1 MVQSP
6 VDISSPSVCSSSE
19 ERTSTQV
26 LPPVSSETRPSFL
39 RSPSNRRWTLAVSE
53 TPENELV
60 EELERLRRI
69 GWALGFQGELVK
81 VKGEE
86 EVKNGD
92 LDMEVVTETNGN
104 VTGRRQESNP
114 SSSSIPSNVKWRK
127 EEMEQWLIARKALLV
142 CREIVRT
149 EKTYR
154 EGLETLQRG
163 GVGISLQRKHHDNK
177 FLMVSI
183 RHLILLH
190 HCYCNTCQPSYQL
203 LARLVQDWLKIHQ
216 RGVSVLRSWVAKKFS
231 KLRL

>member
-1 MVQSP
+1 MGIRSEALIQSP
-6 VDISSPSVCSSSE
+6 IDISSPSVCSSSGE
-19 ERTSTQV
+19 GQTSPQV
-26 LPPVSSETRPSFL
+26 LSPVSSSETRPSFL

-81 VKGEE
+81 VKNE
-86 EVKNGD
+86 D

-104 VTGRRQESNP
+104 VTGRRQVSNPNP
-114 SSSSIPSNVKWRK
+114 SSGSIPSNVKWRK
-127 EEMEQWLIARKALLV
+127 EEMEQWLVARKALLV

-163 GVGISLQRKHHDNK
+163 GV
-177 FLMVSI
+177 SI
-183 RHLILLH
+183 R
-190 HCYCNTCQPSYQL
+190 TCTGNIMII
-203 LARLVQDWLKIHQ
+203 V
-216 RGVSVLRSWVAKKFS
+216 F
-231 KLRL
+231 